1 MHVVRREEGQRA
13 VVVLVVV
20 PIEKVSRAVA
30 RMLRTGEALRN
41 SGRYFIVLN
50 CDSLNGLSF
59 DVCGRL

>member
-30 RMLRTGEALRN
+30 RMLRTGEALRKLGDGT
-41 SGRYFIVLN
+41 S
-50 CDSLNGLSF
+50 
-59 DVCGRL
+59 